1 MSKRKIDKINAI
13 LKDLGES
20 NHIIVE
26 PIPGYANHRIGIEPK
41 SKHII
46 VLIESINPEGVI
58 YAQGGGKYLSISYDV
73 SCTIKSKEGGVEK
86 GKIFTVILLKTK
98 EKDIESYFIE
108 LCLVFLNRIG
118 NKPKITDVKIQFD
131 KLASIFEKLSK
142 VSSKSIAGLWGEIFL
157 ISKSTN
163 PSYLINSWH
172 NEAYD
177 KFDFNDGKDK
187 IEAKTTTGNKRKH
200 YFEIKQLKKF
210 ELLIN
215 LEK

>member
-1 MSKRKIDKINAI
+1 MSKSKIDKINAI

-86 GKIFTVILLKTK
+86 GKIFTVILLKNCN
-98 EKDIESYFIE
+98 I
-108 LCLVFLNRIG
+108 
-118 NKPKITDVKIQFD
+118 KITDKWI
-131 KLASIFEKLSK
+131 SIVCKN
-142 VSSKSIAGLWGEIFL
+142 IA
-157 ISKSTN
+157 
-163 PSYLINSWH
+163 H
-172 NEAYD
+172 
-177 KFDFNDGKDK
+177 
-187 IEAKTTTGNKRKH
+187 KH
-200 YFEIKQLKKF
+200 YHIKP
-210 ELLIN
+210 
-215 LEK
+215 